1 MQDANGLRRAQSSR
15 DDPVHPVYPCSAPFP
30 LGAVIQLE
38 HAEPGMPLQYERL
51 TGARAAA
58 AAVALP
64 PEVLGLDANA
74 IVLAA
79 ARLAAEAPIF
89 RARFPEGAAAMSE
102 LLRALAART

>member
-1 MQDANGLRRAQSSR
+1 M
-15 DDPVHPVYPCSAPFP
+15 
-30 LGAVIQLE
+30 IQLDRTE
-38 HAEPGMPLQYERL
+38 RVGSGMPLQYERL

-79 ARLAAEAPIF
+79 AQLAAEAPVF
-89 RARFPEGAAAMSE
+89 RARLAEGAAAVSE